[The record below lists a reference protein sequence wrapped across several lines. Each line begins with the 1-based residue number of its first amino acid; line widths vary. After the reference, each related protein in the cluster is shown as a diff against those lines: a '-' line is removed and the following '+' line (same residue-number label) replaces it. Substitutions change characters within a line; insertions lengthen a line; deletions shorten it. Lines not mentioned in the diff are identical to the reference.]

1 MKLFQSSF
9 WLSVA
14 STSIVLTLLGVFA
27 ITSFHTR
34 SISTTLKKNIDIIV
48 ELRKDVESTEIEE
61 LKNEITGFEE
71 YITGSLKIYN
81 EEDALN
87 MMKKEINEVRVFDSL
102 LNPFNPVLSFNIND
116 QYHYAERLERIVN
129 RIKRDTSVIDV
140 NYQQVAFDEIESNF
154 SKVSFYFFLLA
165 LLFVLI
171 TIFLLHTNFQILLT
185 NDRKKIKTMQL
196 VGAHNKFVIIPYVR
210 KAFFIGLSAFFI
222 SVILLFGLIWFL
234 YNQVALV
241 ADVLVPTY
249 LLVIALLLLLIA
261 LSIPMVSTY
270 IIISLYLTNNS
281 N

>member
-87 MMKKEINEVRVFDSL
+87 MMKKEINEVLVFDSL

>member
-27 ITSFHTR
+27 ITGFHTR

-48 ELRKDVESTEIEE
+48 ELRKDVRPAEIEK
-61 LKNEITGFEE
+61 LRNEIAGFEE

-87 MMKKEINEVRVFDSL
+87 MMKKEMNEVLVFDSL

-116 QYHYAERLERIVN
+116 QYHYAERLDRIID

-140 NYQQVAFDEIESNF
+140 SYQQVAFDEIESNF

-165 LLFVLI
+165 LLFVLV

-196 VGAHNKFVIIPYVR
+196 VGAENKFVIIPYVR
-210 KAFFIGLSAFFI
+210 KAFFIGLSAFII

-234 YNQVALV
+234 NNQVSLV

-249 LLVIALLLLLIA
+249 LLVITVLLLLIA